1 MDHVNETPPTD
12 EPDETVTTPADAD
25 KAPEASAAS
34 DADAGPEVP
43 PAEQALTEQTERAD
57 ALAQRLKRVEAE
69 FVNESKR
76 LRRQSQADKKYAIER
91 VIVDLL
97 PLVDSLHTAM
107 KNLGEGEADDRMR
120 EGLDLIGKQLLEILE
135 RNGVTPIEADGQV
148 FDPNRHEALFTQ
160 PRDDVEPQTV
170 VDVLRPGFML
180 HERVVRA
187 AEVAV
192 SVAMPAPV
200 EEPREPQADGA
211 TEEGDA

>member
-1 MDHVNETPPTD
+1 MDHVNDPPPTD
-12 EPDETVTTPADAD
+12 EPDETVAAAADAQGE
-25 KAPEASAAS
+25 AP
-34 DADAGPEVP
+34 DAGADPAPEVP
-43 PAEQALTEQTERAD
+43 TAEQALTEQTERAD

-76 LRRQSQADKKYAIER
+76 LRRQSQNDKKYAIER

-192 SVAMPAPV
+192 SVAMPAPAP
-200 EEPREPQADGA
+200 EADEGGA
-211 TEEGDA
+211 EEGDA